1 MHDLLLYDFNLC
13 YNLMKK
19 SLLERAMTYKKF
31 VRQFQILQ
39 KNNSK
44 IQILKLL
51 KDQKIL
57 KNQMIHCLEII
68 ETKQNI
74 YDYTIE
80 KYKGKMG
87 YFQKNN
93 FNYCKL
99 FYLVKNG

>member
-1 MHDLLLYDFNLC
+1 MKKLLLEC
-13 YNLMKK
+13 TMI
-19 SLLERAMTYKKF
+19 YKKF

-44 IQILKLL
+44 IEILKIL

-74 YDYTIE
+74 YIT
-80 KYKGKMG
+80 K
-87 YFQKNN
+87 Q
-93 FNYCKL
+93 
-99 FYLVKNG
+99 

>member
-19 SLLERAMTYKKF
+19 PLLEHAMTYKKF

-44 IQILKLL
+44 IQIFKLL

-57 KNQMIHCLEII
+57 KNQMIHCLKII
-68 ETKQNI
+68 KTKQNI
-74 YDYTIE
+74 HD
-80 KYKGKMG
+80 
-87 YFQKNN
+87 
-93 FNYCKL
+93 
-99 FYLVKNG
+99 

>member
-19 SLLERAMTYKKF
+19 SLLERVMAYKKF
-31 VRQFQILQ
+31 VRKFQTLQ
-39 KNNSK
+39 KNNPK

-57 KNQMIHCLEII
+57 KNQIIHGLEIF

-74 YDYTIE
+74 YD
-80 KYKGKMG
+80 
-87 YFQKNN
+87 
-93 FNYCKL
+93 
-99 FYLVKNG
+99 